1 MTFKPDP
8 FYDRTIELAAL
19 DRARKRQGSGGQML
33 LLYGRR
39 RLGKTYFLQRYFTAG
54 IKGDEFTR
62 PHCYCSAEQSTA
74 TTQRLTLARQLLS
87 ALPGDG
93 VTAEEIAVS
102 WNALLHYVSQSA
114 QARDKKSGRFALI
127 LDEFPYLVDQTPEL
141 PSILQAWWDREGC
154 VSP

>member
-1 MTFKPDP
+1 
-8 FYDRTIELAAL
+8 
-19 DRARKRQGSGGQML
+19 
-33 LLYGRR
+33 
-39 RLGKTYFLQRYFTAG
+39 
-54 IKGDEFTR
+54 
-62 PHCYCSAEQSTA
+62 
-74 TTQRLTLARQLLS
+74 
-87 ALPGDG
+87 